1 MTIRQIHV
9 FDLDGVLVDS
19 SHRYRNKSDGTLDIE
34 YWLKNRTPE
43 KIAQDKLLP
52 TSRQYVSSLVN
63 DDIYT
68 IICTSRT
75 DSGHDRN
82 FIEDRLGYPDL
93 LLMRCSNP
101 IDYSPDTV
109 LKRRALQ
116 RILNLKQ
123 FQNIPC
129 TLWEDN
135 LKNIEALRDLFTHCI
150 YIISKQGV

>member
-1 MTIRQIHV
+1 MIRQIHV

-19 SHRYRNKSDGTLDIE
+19 SHRCRFNSDGSLDAR
-34 YWLKNRTPE
+34 YWHENYTPE
-43 KIAQDKLLP
+43 KIALDRLLP
-52 TSRQYVSSLVN
+52 TSRKYISSLVN
-63 DDIYT
+63 DSIFT
-68 IICTSRT
+68 IICTTRYGCAA
-75 DSGHDRN
+75 DHIYIDDKLGH
-82 FIEDRLGYPDL
+82 PDKIL
-93 LLMRCSNP
+93 FVGESKP
-101 IDYSPDTV
+101 PYKPAHE
-109 LKRRALQ
+109 LKRRQLQ